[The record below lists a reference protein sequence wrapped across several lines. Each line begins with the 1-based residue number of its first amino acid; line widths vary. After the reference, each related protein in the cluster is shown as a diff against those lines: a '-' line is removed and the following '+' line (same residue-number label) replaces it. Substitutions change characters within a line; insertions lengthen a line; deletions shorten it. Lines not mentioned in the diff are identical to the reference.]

1 VPKTWSYLD
10 FILVFLGG
18 IIGLSIAAGIGFFI
32 GDDETL
38 LVVLLVGQSVGSLLV
53 IWLLGRTKDDP
64 DLGFSIAGTDV
75 LFVGAGVLLQV
86 LLSYLLKPLAD
97 RLIPEGEQAQEL
109 AELFA
114 ELQSPSVRWAVF
126 FVAVLLAPVTE
137 ELMFRGVLLKAI
149 KSKKT
154 WVVMTITA
162 VVFAAF
168 HIPDLV
174 GTGFAARAAVVLP
187 NLLVVGLV
195 LAWVT
200 LRTKRLGPA
209 IFLHSGYNLLAA
221 VLLLLPREVLESIS

>member
-1 VPKTWSYLD
+1 MPKTWSYLD

-18 IIGLSIAAGIGFFI
+18 IVGLSIAAGIGFFI

-38 LVVLLVGQSVGSLLV
+38 LVVLLVGQSVGSLLA

-86 LLSYLLKPLAD
+86 LLSLLLSPLAD

-149 KSKKT
+149 KSNKT

-174 GTGFAARAAVVLP
+174 GASFTARAAVVLP
-187 NLLVVGLV
+187 NLIAVGLV

-209 IFLHSGYNLLAA
+209 IFIHSGYNLLAA
-221 VLLLLPREVLESIS
+221 VLLLLPKEVLE

>member
-1 VPKTWSYLD
+1 MPKTWSYLD

-18 IIGLSIAAGIGFFI
+18 IVGLSIAAGIGFFI

-38 LVVLLVGQSVGSLLV
+38 LVVLLVGQSVGSLLA

-86 LLSYLLKPLAD
+86 LLSLLLSPLAD

-149 KSKKT
+149 KSNKT

-174 GTGFAARAAVVLP
+174 GAGFTARAAVVLP
-187 NLLVVGLV
+187 NLIAVGLV

-209 IFLHSGYNLLAA
+209 IFIHSGYNLLAA
-221 VLLLLPREVLESIS
+221 VLLLLPKEALESIG

>member
-1 VPKTWSYLD
+1 MPKTWSYLD

-18 IIGLSIAAGIGFFI
+18 IVGLSIAAGIGFFI

-38 LVVLLVGQSVGSLLV
+38 LVVLLVGQSVGSLVV

-64 DLGFSIAGTDV
+64 DLGFSIAGTDI

-137 ELMFRGVLLKAI
+137 ELMFRGVLLKAV

-174 GTGFAARAAVVLP
+174 GTGFAARAVVVLP